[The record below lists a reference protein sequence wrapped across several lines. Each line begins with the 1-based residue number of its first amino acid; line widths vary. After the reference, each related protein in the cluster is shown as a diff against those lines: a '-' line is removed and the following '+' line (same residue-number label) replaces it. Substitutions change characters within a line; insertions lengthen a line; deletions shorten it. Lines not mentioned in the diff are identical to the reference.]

1 MNTNII
7 QTNKNEIVAVDNY
20 NPDFGNI
27 RNIEIDGQVWLCGL
41 DVCDALGYVNP
52 SQAIKSHVKEAD
64 LKKFDVRSHGQ
75 MRKMTFINSHGFYD
89 LCVGSTFPSALDIK
103 DWIKAKF
110 FTAVENNNLP
120 AVVTDD
126 LVNNE
131 TFIEAVSDK
140 VMDVLAEDAAKYRA
154 MKGSKSLLSMKEI
167 ADTLALPGIGR
178 TNLFKILRKKEMI
191 NERNEPYRLYVER
204 GWFKAVPC
212 EYTTKSGVHIKF
224 TTKATILGLENIHR
238 LLKEWGYC

>member
-27 RNIEIDGQVWLCGL
+27 RNIEVDGQVWLCGL
-41 DVCDALGYVNP
+41 DVCEALGYVN
-52 SQAIKSHVKEAD
+52 SRNAIKYHVTKEAGVE
-64 LKKFDVRSHGQ
+64 KFYVRSHGQ
-75 MRKMTFINSHGFYD
+75 MREMTFIDSRGFYD
-89 LCVGSTFPSALDIK
+89 LCIGSTFPSALDIK

-110 FTAVENNNLP
+110 FAVVENKNLP
-120 AVVTDD
+120 AATVDE
-126 LVNNE
+126 LVNDD

-140 VMDVLAEDAAKYRA
+140 VVDFLSEDAVKYRA

-191 NERNEPYRLYVER
+191 ND
-204 GWFKAVPC
+204 
-212 EYTTKSGVHIKF
+212 
-224 TTKATILGLENIHR
+224 
-238 LLKEWGYC
+238 